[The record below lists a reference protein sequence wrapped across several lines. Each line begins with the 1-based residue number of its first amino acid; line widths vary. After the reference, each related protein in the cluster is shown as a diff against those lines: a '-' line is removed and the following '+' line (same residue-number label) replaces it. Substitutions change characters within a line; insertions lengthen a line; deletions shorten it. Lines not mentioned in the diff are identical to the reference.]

1 MRARLRTPNP
11 AMRIVLWVPATMLV
25 LLLAACGGSGSGR
38 LSASDYRAHLE
49 TVAKE
54 SNAARH
60 AVEAGLQAKSVPQLV
75 KVLTRF
81 KAAEKPIGD
90 EVAALK
96 PPTNAETAN
105 ANLAAGLRQTAAE
118 LQKSIIPRVE
128 KMPSAQAAIAFLLGP
143 VTTEGLRM
151 THGALADL
159 KELGYIKNYSAPE
172 SYGGQA

>member
-1 MRARLRTPNP
+1 MGRRPDFASPRSERRGHVKSPRASGP
-11 AMRIVLWVPATMLV
+11 ARGISLV
-25 LLLAACGGSGSGR
+25 ALFVALSALLPACGGSGSGR

-54 SNAARH
+54 SNAAEH
-60 AVEAGLQAKSVPQLV
+60 AVEAGLQAKSVPRLV

-96 PPTNAETAN
+96 PPTNAEGAN

-118 LQKSIIPRVE
+118 LQTSIIPRVE
-128 KMPSAQAAIAFLLGP
+128 KMPSAQAANAARMPIAI
-143 VTTEGLRM
+143 VT
-151 THGALADL
+151 
-159 KELGYIKNYSAPE
+159 KKAPR
-172 SYGGQA
+172 